1 MPIPTLHWFIPF
13 AILFV
18 VALVS
23 SLITV
28 PLASRLAW
36 RVGAIDRPSKRRINT
51 VPIPRMG
58 GVAVFIGIGVAAVM
72 YKFGTECLGWTRV
85 FKPLPEMQI
94 DYWLVASGAAMVFA
108 TGVVDDV
115 KSLRPVQKLIGQILS
130 AILAVSG
137 GLVIG
142 NIVNPFGGGEI
153 SLGWLSYPITV
164 IYMVAFMNIINLI
177 DGLDGLAGGITVI
190 SCLTMFGLSVI
201 SGRLDAAMAAI
212 VTAGAVLGFLK
223 YNFHPAKI
231 FLGDSGS
238 LLLGFMLA
246 AISLMNVTRV
256 AGLTTMLIPLVIALV
271 PITDTLAAIVR
282 REREHVSIMS
292 PDKGHIHH
300 RLLQDG
306 FDQKTAVMFIYL
318 WTMLLCLGAVIMTQ
332 VGVYKRIAVFL
343 VLFVASFIVA
353 NKLNLFTPV
362 LKHRDKSK
370 DDEHDD
376 RKHEKY
382 HSNEKHIDNDKVNET
397 QNE

>member
-1 MPIPTLHWFIPF
+1 MLIPTLHWFVPF
-13 AILFV
+13 AILFI

-23 SLITV
+23 SFITV
-28 PLASRLAW
+28 PFASRIAW

-58 GVAVFIGIGVAAVM
+58 GIAVFIGISVAAVA
-72 YKFGTECLGWTRV
+72 YKIVTEFLGWTRV

-94 DYWLVASGAAMVFA
+94 DYFFVASGAAMVFA

-115 KSLRPVQKLIGQILS
+115 KSLRPTQKLMGQILA
-130 AILAVSG
+130 AILAASG

-153 SLGWLSYPITV
+153 DLGWLSYPITV
-164 IYMVAFMNIINLI
+164 VYMVAFMNIINLI

-190 SCLTMFGLSVI
+190 SCLTMFGLSVM
-201 SGRLDAAMAAI
+201 SGRLDAAMTAI

-271 PITDTLAAIVR
+271 PITDTLAAIIR

-306 FDQKTAVMFIYL
+306 FDQRTAVIFIYL

-332 VGVYKRIAVFL
+332 VGMYKRIVVFAVLFIASFL
-343 VLFVASFIVA
+343 VAQ
-353 NKLNLFTPV
+353 KLGLFTPV
-362 LKHRDKSK
+362 LKHRDKSE
-370 DDEHDD
+370 DDERD
-376 RKHEKY
+376 
-382 HSNEKHIDNDKVNET
+382 
-397 QNE
+397 

>member
-1 MPIPTLHWFIPF
+1 MLIPTLHWFVPF
-13 AILFV
+13 AILFI

-28 PLASRLAW
+28 PLASRIAW

-58 GVAVFIGIGVAAVM
+58 GIAVFIGISVAAVA
-72 YKFGTECLGWTRV
+72 YKIVTEFLGWTRV

-94 DYWLVASGAAMVFA
+94 DYFFVASGAAMVFA

-115 KSLRPVQKLIGQILS
+115 KSLRPTQKLMGQILA
-130 AILAVSG
+130 AILAASG

-153 SLGWLSYPITV
+153 DLGRLSYPITV
-164 IYMVAFMNIINLI
+164 VYMVAFMNIINLI

-190 SCLTMFGLSVI
+190 SCLTMFGLSVM
-201 SGRLDAAMAAI
+201 SGRLDAAMTAI

-271 PITDTLAAIVR
+271 PITDTLAAIIR

-306 FDQKTAVMFIYL
+306 FDQRTAVIFIYL

-332 VGVYKRIAVFL
+332 VGMYKRIVVFAVLFIASFL
-343 VLFVASFIVA
+343 VAR
-353 NKLNLFTPV
+353 KLGLFTPV
-362 LKHRDKSK
+362 LKHRDKSE
-370 DDEHDD
+370 DDEHD
-376 RKHEKY
+376 
-382 HSNEKHIDNDKVNET
+382 
-397 QNE
+397 

>member
-1 MPIPTLHWFIPF
+1 MPIPTLHWFVPF

-28 PLASRLAW
+28 PLASHIAW

-51 VPIPRMG
+51 TPIPRMG
-58 GVAVFIGIGVAAVM
+58 GIAVFVGIGVAAVA
-72 YKFGTECLGWTRV
+72 YKIVTELLGWTRV

-94 DYWLVASGAAMVFA
+94 DYFFVASGAAMVFA
-108 TGVVDDV
+108 TGVVDDI
-115 KSLRPVQKLIGQILS
+115 KSLRPTQKLIGQILA
-130 AILAVSG
+130 AILAASG

-153 SLGWLSYPITV
+153 DLGWLSYPITV
-164 IYMVAFMNIINLI
+164 VYMVAFMNIINLI

-190 SCLTMFGLSVI
+190 SCLTMFGLSVM
-201 SGRLDAAMAAI
+201 SGRLDAAMTAI

-271 PITDTLAAIVR
+271 PITDTLAAIIR

-306 FDQKTAVMFIYL
+306 FDQRTAVIFIYL

-332 VGVYKRIAVFL
+332 VGMYKRIVVFAALFIASFL
-343 VLFVASFIVA
+343 VAR
-353 NKLNLFTPV
+353 KLDLFTPV
-362 LKHRDKSK
+362 LKHRDKSS
-370 DDEHDD
+370 DDEHD
-376 RKHEKY
+376 
-382 HSNEKHIDNDKVNET
+382 
-397 QNE
+397 

>member
-1 MPIPTLHWFIPF
+1 MLIPTLHWFVPF
-13 AILFV
+13 AILFI

-28 PLASRLAW
+28 PLASRIAW

-58 GVAVFIGIGVAAVM
+58 GIAVFIGISVAAVA
-72 YKFGTECLGWTRV
+72 YKIVTEFLGWTRV

-94 DYWLVASGAAMVFA
+94 DYFFVASGAAMVFA

-115 KSLRPVQKLIGQILS
+115 KSLRPTQKLMGQILA
-130 AILAVSG
+130 AILAASG

-153 SLGWLSYPITV
+153 DLGWLSYPITV
-164 IYMVAFMNIINLI
+164 VYMVAFMNIINLI

-190 SCLTMFGLSVI
+190 SCLTMFGLSVM
-201 SGRLDAAMAAI
+201 SGRLDAAMTAI

-271 PITDTLAAIVR
+271 PITDTLAAIIR

-306 FDQKTAVMFIYL
+306 FDQRTAVIFIYL

-332 VGVYKRIAVFL
+332 VGMYKRIVVFAVLFIASFL
-343 VLFVASFIVA
+343 VAR
-353 NKLNLFTPV
+353 KLGLFTPV
-362 LKHRDKSK
+362 LKHRDKSE
-370 DDEHDD
+370 DDEHD
-376 RKHEKY
+376 
-382 HSNEKHIDNDKVNET
+382 
-397 QNE
+397 

>member
-1 MPIPTLHWFIPF
+1 MPIPTLRWFIPF
-13 AILFV
+13 AILFA
-18 VALVS
+18 VALAA
-23 SLITV
+23 SLLSV
-28 PLASRLAW
+28 PLAAKLAW
-36 RVGAIDRPSKRRINT
+36 AVGAIDRPSKRRINK

-58 GVAVFIGIGVAAVM
+58 GVAVFIGIGAAAIV
-72 YKFGTECLGWTRV
+72 YTTGTECLGWTRV
-85 FKPLPEMQI
+85 FRPLPEMQVN
-94 DYWLVASGAAMVFA
+94 YWLVASGAAMIFA
-108 TGVVDDV
+108 TGLVDDI
-115 KSLRPVQKLIGQILS
+115 KSLRPTQKLMGQVLA
-130 AILAVSG
+130 AIFAASG

-153 SLGWLSYPITV
+153 NLGWVSYPITV

-190 SCLTMFGLSVI
+190 SCLTMFGLSVM
-201 SGRLDAAMAAI
+201 SGRLDAAMTAI
-212 VTAGAVLGFLK
+212 VTAGATLGFLR

-238 LLLGFMLA
+238 LLLGFMLS

-282 REREHVSIMS
+282 RERGHVSIMA

-306 FDQKTAVMFIYL
+306 FDQRTAVVFIYL
-318 WTMLLCLGAVIMTQ
+318 WTMLLCLGAVVMTQ
-332 VGVYKRIAVFL
+332 VGMYRRIAVFAL
-343 VLFVASFIVA
+343 LFIASFFVAR
-353 NKLNLFTPV
+353 KLSLFTPV

-370 DDEHDD
+370 DDEHGG
-376 RKHEKY
+376 K
-382 HSNEKHIDNDKVNET
+382 
-397 QNE
+397 